1 MAVQIL
7 LIRHGENQGE
17 NRRKYYGV
25 TDVPLTPRGAALL
38 QPADFFP
45 AQVFCSPLC
54 RAVQTAKI
62 LFPKAECISIPEFK
76 EIDFGIFEGRG
87 WWEMEEDAEYQEWIA
102 TQCTARCP
110 GGESFAELSERT
122 CTAFDSLMREAFEKK
137 REMLVIVA
145 HGGTQMAIL
154 NRWGQLDDSF
164 FSGQTSYG
172 EGWLLRASQWPGTL
186 QMIEKRR
193 FSA

>member
-1 MAVQIL
+1 
-7 LIRHGENQGE
+7 
-17 NRRKYYGV
+17 
-25 TDVPLTPRGAALL
+25 
-38 QPADFFP
+38 
-45 AQVFCSPLC
+45 
-54 RAVQTAKI
+54 
-62 LFPKAECISIPEFK
+62 
-76 EIDFGIFEGRG
+76 
-87 WWEMEEDAEYQEWIA
+87 
-102 TQCTARCP
+102 
-110 GGESFAELSERT
+110 
-122 CTAFDSLMREAFEKK
+122 MREAFEKK

-172 EGWLLRASQWPGTL
+172 EGWLLQASQWPGTL